1 MPPVPGAVVKA
12 RAAQLRRAGDQ
23 ARVRHLQS
31 LVGQRKVL
39 LMERGGI
46 GRAPC
51 FTPARLDGV
60 TPGNFVSVRMTG
72 LAGDMLTAEL
82 AA

>member
-1 MPPVPGAVVKA
+1 
-12 RAAQLRRAGDQ
+12 
-23 ARVRHLQS
+23 
-31 LVGQRKVL
+31 
-39 LMERGGI
+39 MERGGI

-60 TPGNFVSVRMTG
+60 TPGNFVCVRMTG
-72 LAGDMLTAEL
+72 VAGETMIAER

>member
-1 MPPVPGAVVKA
+1 
-12 RAAQLRRAGDQ
+12 LREAGDQ
-23 ARVRHLQS
+23 ARRRHLQS
-31 LVGQRKVL
+31 LVGQKKVL

-46 GRAPC
+46 GRSPC

-60 TPGNFVSVRMTG
+60 SPGSFVSVRVTG
-72 LAGDMLTAEL
+72 LAGDTLTAEF